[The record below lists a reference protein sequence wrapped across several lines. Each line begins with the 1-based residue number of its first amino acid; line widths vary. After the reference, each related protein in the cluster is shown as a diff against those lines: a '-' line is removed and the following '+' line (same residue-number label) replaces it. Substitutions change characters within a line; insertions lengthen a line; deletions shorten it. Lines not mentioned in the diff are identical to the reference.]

1 MPASLTDNPIL
12 AAWREIVLKQPDRAA
27 ILGSAGET
35 LRTFAD
41 IEGEA
46 VALAET
52 IPPNQ
57 EIALVELGNHP
68 SLPALLLALWRAGR
82 TVALAEKGASVTLP
96 GITLRVTVGPVGE
109 LLFSATNEPPVFPD
123 ADFLKLTSGTTG
135 APRAIRF
142 SAAQLLADCT
152 AVCDTMGITS
162 SDLNYGVISWA
173 HSYGFSNLVLPL
185 LCRGVP
191 VVATEDRLP
200 RAILAGLAATGA
212 TVFPAVPVFF
222 QKLASL
228 DAPPL
233 PKLRLCISAGAQLAI
248 DVAARFRQRFGV
260 KVHSFYGSSECGGI
274 CYDAT
279 DDVAPEGF
287 VGQPMQNV
295 RLVVEQGRLAVHSP
309 AAGLG
314 YWPQDD
320 AALAGGCFLPEDL
333 VEQTDTGITI
343 KGRLSDFINIAGR
356 KLNPAEIERV
366 IREHPAVREVVVF
379 GVPSSLRGEEP
390 TACIVGD
397 AAVEEFT
404 AFAASRLAPWQMPKH
419 FWLVPSLPVNERG
432 KLSRRDLAAR
442 WAARCDT
449 AFHK

>member
-27 ILGSAGET
+27 VLGPDGGT

-41 IEGEA
+41 IENEA
-46 VALAET
+46 AALAKN
-52 IPPNQ
+52 IPATQ
-57 EIALVELGNHP
+57 GIALVELGNHP

-82 TVALAEKGASVTLP
+82 TVALAEKGACVTLP
-96 GITLRVTVGPVGE
+96 GITLRVNVGPASEVVFSPTGE
-109 LLFSATNEPPVFPD
+109 SPLFPD
-123 ADFLKLTSGTTG
+123 ADCLKLTSGTTG
-135 APRAIRF
+135 TPRGIRF

-152 AVCDTMGITS
+152 AICETMGITS

-173 HSYGFSNLVLPL
+173 HSYGFSNHVLPL

-200 RAILAGLAATGA
+200 RAILSGLAATGA

-233 PKLRLCISAGAQLAI
+233 PKLRLCISAGAQLSTE
-248 DVAARFRQRFGV
+248 VAASFLQQFGV

-287 VGQPMQNV
+287 VGQPMKNV
-295 RLVVEQGRLAVHSP
+295 RLIVEQGRLAVHSP

-314 YWPQDD
+314 YWPQPD
-320 AALAGGCFLPEDL
+320 ATLTDGCFMPEDL
-333 VEQTDTGITI
+333 VEQTDNGITI
-343 KGRLSDFINIAGR
+343 KGRVSDFINIAGR

-366 IREHPAVREVVVF
+366 MREHPAVRDVVVF

-442 WAARCDT
+442 WAARELL
-449 AFHK
+449 